1 VGGHHPRL
9 RGVCVGAEGGQLRL
23 AADLDTSHP
32 AVVLGMSETGLGV
45 ARSLGRN
52 GIRVIGLD
60 CRKDVGHYSRY
71 VQGRLCPD
79 PLAEESAFV
88 DHLLSLAQA
97 ENAKPVLFITAD
109 GFLRVVSRNRPS
121 VEAHFLVNLP
131 DSLLLDGILDKRTQY
146 GFARRAGV
154 DVPST
159 FVPGTAAEL
168 EEAAA
173 RMAFPVFVKPADVN
187 MWRRM
192 VSPTLKGFQARDR
205 HELRAV
211 AGKLMDEGVPLVV
224 QEIVPGPDTNHY
236 KFCCYVSRSGEMLL
250 SFTLQ
255 KLRQNPIRFGVGSLV
270 ESVRVEELQEVG
282 ERLFHGLG
290 YRGVGSAEFK
300 RDERDGILRLIEINP
315 RYWQQNALAD
325 RCGLNFPLENYRD
338 VTGQERGPS
347 REFAPGVKWL
357 NVYMDF
363 DSFLAY
369 RREGALTL
377 RHWLRGLRG
386 PKVLSDLTWDD
397 PVPAL
402 YELRFGAR
410 LLRAPRYF
418 SRRLRQQ

>member
-1 VGGHHPRL
+1 L
-9 RGVCVGAEGGQLRL
+9 RS
-23 AADLDTSHP
+23 AAGLDTSHP

-45 ARSLGRN
+45 ARSLGRK

-60 CRKDVGHYSRY
+60 CRRDVGHYSRY

-79 PLAEESAFV
+79 PLAEEPVFV

-97 ENAKPVLFITAD
+97 EKAKPVLFITAD
-109 GFLRVVSRNRPS
+109 GFLRVVSRNRSS
-121 VEAHFLVNLP
+121 VEAQFLVNLP
-131 DSLLLDGILDKRTQY
+131 NSFLLEGILNKRTQY
-146 GFARRAGV
+146 ELARRSRV
-154 DVPST
+154 DVPNT

-168 EEAAA
+168 EEAAS
-173 RMAFPVFVKPADVN
+173 RMVFPVFVKPADVN
-187 MWRRM
+187 VWRRI
-192 VSPTLKGFQARDR
+192 VSPTLKGFQAGDR
-205 HELRAV
+205 HELLVV
-211 AGKLMDEGVPLVV
+211 AEKLLGEGIPLVV

-236 KFCCYVSRSGEMLL
+236 KFCCYVSRSGEMSL

-270 ESVRVEELQEVG
+270 ESVRDDELQQVG
-282 ERLFHGLG
+282 ERLFRDLD

-300 RDERDGILRLIEINP
+300 RDERDGRLRLIEINP

-325 RCGLNFPLENYRD
+325 RCGLNFPLENYGD
-338 VTGQERGPS
+338 VTGQEREPS
-347 REFAPGVKWL
+347 KGFAPGVKWL

-369 RREGALTL
+369 RREGAMTV
-377 RHWLRGLRG
+377 RHWLRELRG
-386 PKVLSDLTWDD
+386 PKVLSDLTWGD

-418 SRRLRQQ
+418 SRRLRRQ